1 MPFPKTKDY
10 HKLGQPLV
18 PNCYGI
24 FYALISVCYWFALS
38 FTGIMKDEALALS
51 TSVLFGSTMG
61 LFDDMVDLPWR
72 YKAILPIFAALPYVV
87 LNPSERFT
95 INLPFL
101 GIVNLGPRFFM
112 LLVPVIVT
120 VTTNTYN
127 QLGGLNGLESFS
139 GLIILT
145 GLTFASGTFVLMLVP
160 AICLAALGYLSYN
173 GRLFIGNVG
182 TFSIGLTLAIY
193 AILMNL
199 KLFLLISL
207 SPFILN
213 SVLILFSGFILHE
226 KANTFLDENG
236 LLYTHKARSLRT
248 VILHYKRLSE
258 HQTVIIICS
267 IVALFTALALFQ
279 KTFF

>member
-248 VILHYKRLSE
+248 VILHYNRLSE

-267 IVALFTALALFQ
+267 IVALFTAFAFFQ
-279 KTFF
+279 NTFF

>member
-10 HKLGQPLV
+10 HKAGQPLI

-24 FYALISVCYWFALS
+24 FYALISVCYWSALS
-38 FTGIMKDEALALS
+38 FLDVLKYESLALS

-61 LFDDMVDLPWR
+61 LFDDVADLRWR

-95 INLPFL
+95 IGFPLL
-101 GIVNLGPRFFM
+101 GIVNLGPQFFV
-112 LLVPVIVT
+112 LLVPIIVT
-120 VTTNTYN
+120 VTTNSYN

-139 GLIILT
+139 GLIILI
-145 GLTFASGTFVLMLVP
+145 GLTVASGAYILTAIPIACLTVL
-160 AICLAALGYLSYN
+160 GWLSYR
-173 GRLFIGNVG
+173 GKLFIGNVG

-207 SPFILN
+207 TPLIFN
-213 SVLILFSGFILHE
+213 SLLILYSNYILHE
-226 KANTFLDENG
+226 KADTLLDENG
-236 LLYTHKARSLRT
+236 QLYANKARSLRT
-248 VILHYKRLSE
+248 LILYYKRLTE
-258 HQTVIIICS
+258 HQTVTVICS
-267 IVALFTALALFQ
+267 IVACFTALALIVR
-279 KTFF
+279 